1 MTARKQSLWSL
12 STRAYLPGAR
22 ILLLVL
28 CICGIALNRSARSLN
43 SDVMVSNPAQC
54 DRGISRYALQSAA
67 LVETAE
73 VFDSTRFATS
83 DNAPAGMVWIPGG
96 RFWMGTDHM
105 EDAQPVHQVEVKGF
119 WIDRNDVTNK
129 EFARFVK
136 ATGYVTIAERP
147 LDPKEFPNLAPDEL
161 SPGAVVFTPPAG
173 PVSLAN
179 PLTWWRFVRGANW
192 RHPNGPNSDLRG
204 KGKYPVVQI
213 AWPDAVAYAKWA
225 GKRLPTEAEW
235 EFAARGG
242 RDRQTYP
249 WGNELNPKGKWMA
262 NTFQGHFPVKNT
274 SADGYKGVAPVASF
288 PPNDFGLY
296 DMSGNVWQWVSD
308 WYRPDY
314 YAQLGRDGV
323 ASNPQGPRDSFDP
336 QEPGV
341 TKRVQ
346 KGGSY
351 LCTDQYCE
359 RYMPGARGKGDPETG
374 TNHLGFRCVREQYA
388 RSEGRRTQ

>member
-1 MTARKQSLWSL
+1 
-12 STRAYLPGAR
+12 
-22 ILLLVL
+22 
-28 CICGIALNRSARSLN
+28 
-43 SDVMVSNPAQC
+43 VM
-54 DRGISRYALQSAA
+54 
-67 LVETAE
+67 
-73 VFDSTRFATS
+73 
-83 DNAPAGMVWIPGG
+83 
-96 RFWMGTDHM
+96 
-105 EDAQPVHQVEVKGF
+105 GF
-119 WIDRNDVTNK
+119 WIDQTDVTNE
-129 EFARFVK
+129 EFARFVQ

-147 LDPKEFPNLAPDEL
+147 LNPKEFPTLSPEDLAPG
-161 SPGAVVFTPPAG
+161 SVVFTPPPG
-173 PVSLAN
+173 PISLEN
-179 PLTWWRFVRGANW
+179 PLAWWRFVRGANW
-192 RHPNGPNSDLRG
+192 RHPNGPGSDLRN
-204 KGKYPVVQI
+204 KENYPVVQI
-213 AWPDAVAYAKWA
+213 AWSDAEAYAKWA

-262 NTFQGHFPVKNT
+262 NTFQGHFPDKNT
-274 SADGYKGVAPVASF
+274 SADGYAGVAPVASF

-314 YAQLGRDGV
+314 YAQLGREEV
-323 ASNPQGPRDSFDP
+323 ASNPQGPSDSFDP

-359 RYMPGARGKGDPETG
+359 RYMPGARGKGDPDTG
-374 TNHLGFRCVREQYA
+374 TNHLGFRCVRAQ
-388 RSEGRRTQ
+388 